1 MAKSAWKEDYK
12 GMKYQKDK
20 YNDDESK
27 AWALIYDQ
35 CSPELKDK
43 LGGTKG
49 YDRAKASNN
58 VIRLLTMISGYCCQ
72 FDILNYEY
80 MSIAKPWKN
89 LLYFFQKT
97 KQSNSDF
104 HKEFMALV
112 EVIEEYV
119 GAGLLIYFTDMIK
132 KELSLN
138 KLNNMSKATPK
149 ELKEA
154 KVIIRDTFFS
164 P

>member
-80 MSIAKPWKN
+80 MSIVKPWKN
-89 LLYFFQKT
+89 LFYFFQKT

-138 KLNNMSKATPK
+138 KLNNMSKATPE